1 MPYFNIS
8 VPANASSFFKF
19 IEDLSNLKLV
29 NLDMVYG
36 WFGMNNNKDE
46 TNTSRLLNSTLN

>member
-36 WFGMNNNKDE
+36 WFGMNNIDE